1 MEEVAIHAEGSVGI
15 AREGLPAVNAFLV
28 FAKNKFMYS
37 SFEIGPAMD
46 AVRVRKGVKPG
57 PGFVVFPVAGSCAI
71 DIRYVFFVRN
81 ISFCLPRP
89 NRAAIGTAKLAVG

>member
-1 MEEVAIHAEGSVGI
+1 MEKVAIHAEGSVGI

-37 SFEIGPAMD
+37 SFEISPAMD
-46 AVRVRKGVKPG
+46 AVRVRKRVEPG
-57 PGFVVFPVAGSCAI
+57 LGFMAFAVAGGCAI

-81 ISFCLPRP
+81 IFFCLPRP
-89 NRAAIGTAKLAVG
+89 NRVAIGTAKLAVG